1 MANNIPTIKPIQPIA
16 FNPATFTAGTYEYKP
31 LDTSELVNSLSQ
43 MKEMEEKASDEMSAM
58 DALFS
63 ELKPKVMND
72 DETNQWFSNYEN
84 KYKNGVQELAAQGN
98 YAAARNLAKRMAS
111 EAAAD
116 KSLQGRMKWK
126 TDYDAVAK
134 QMEENY
140 QKGEIDKDTY
150 DWWKAT
156 KQNAPK
162 YQDTID
168 KNGNIIGSNN
178 YEPKTP
184 YKKVDIVGLINAAFK
199 MATPDKNSTSSGW
212 SKEGMATT
220 KDANG
225 NIIYK
230 EDENEDN
237 IRVSSE
243 RKSSYKYEKVTQE
256 TILENMNEL
265 MDKDSET
272 RLALEQQ
279 FEVQKWKYEQ
289 LEKQYDALSETDKN
303 SENGREKKRQ
313 MERLKASL
321 VSNGSTLTFDNYIAH
336 KVKDSDIVKN
346 MAYNWI
352 DHSTFTGN
360 SKIPTEGRRSGGG
373 GSSNPNNPTPYG
385 NTNGTVKG
393 GTVVMVD
400 NTIQK
405 TTESANNS
413 AKKADSLILNAAG
426 NKDGNEGSQT
436 DWSVSPFR
444 KALNNKNNKKNNGQ

>member
-1 MANNIPTIKPIQPIA
+1 MANSIPTIKPIQPIA
-16 FNPATFTAGTYEYKP
+16 FNPATFTAGNYEYKP
-31 LDTSELVNSLSQ
+31 LDSSVLVNSLSQ
-43 MKEMEEKASDEMSAM
+43 MRDMEEKASDEMSAM

-72 DETNQWFSNYEN
+72 DETNQWFSNYES

-126 TDYDAVAK
+126 TDYDAIAK

-150 DWWKAT
+150 DWWKAE

-184 YKKVDIVGLINAAFK
+184 YKKVDLVGLINAAFK
-199 MATPDKNSTSSGW
+199 MITPDKHSSSSGW
-212 SKEGMATT
+212 SKDGMAKTR
-220 KDANG
+220 DASG

-237 IRVSSE
+237 LRVSSE
-243 RKSSYKYEKVTQE
+243 SKKSTKYEKVTQE
-256 TILENMNEL
+256 QIINNVKEL

-272 RLALEQQ
+272 RFALEQQ
-279 FEVQKWKYEQ
+279 FDIQKWKYEQ
-289 LEKQYDALSETDKN
+289 LEKQYEALSDADKN

-336 KVKDSDIVKN
+336 KIKDSDIIKN
-346 MAYNWI
+346 MAYNWL
-352 DHSTFTGN
+352 DYSSFSGT
-360 SKIPTEGRRSGGG
+360 SEIPQHNGKGSRG
-373 GSSNPNNPTPYG
+373 GSGSDLNNPGIIP
-385 NTNGTVKG
+385 NSDGTVNG
-393 GTVVMVD
+393 APVVMNNNQLVD
-400 NTIQK
+400 ATN
-405 TTESANNS
+405 SANSSGNKINGLFNV
-413 AKKADSLILNAAG
+413 AKK
-426 NKDGNEGSQT
+426 
-436 DWSVSPFR
+436 
-444 KALNNKNNKKNNGQ
+444 

>member
-1 MANNIPTIKPIQPIA
+1 MASSIPTIKPIQPVA

-43 MKEMEEKASDEMSAM
+43 IKDMEEKASDEMSAM

-126 TDYDAVAK
+126 TDYDTVAK
-134 QMEENY
+134 QIEENY
-140 QKGEIDKDTY
+140 QKGELDKDTL
-150 DWWKAT
+150 DWWKAK

-162 YQDTID
+162 YQNTID

-178 YEPKTP
+178 YQPEMP

-199 MATPDKNSTSSGW
+199 MATPDKNSISSGW
-212 SKEGMATT
+212 NKEGMATT

-225 NIIYK
+225 NTIYK

-237 IRVSSE
+237 IIVSSGG
-243 RKSSYKYEKVTQE
+243 KSSHKYERITAT
-256 TILENMNEL
+256 TILENLHDIIN
-265 MDKDSET
+265 KDSET
-272 RLALEQQ
+272 QAALEQQ
-279 FEVQKWKYEQ
+279 FEIEKWKYEQ
-289 LEKQYDALSETDKN
+289 LEKQYDALSEADKN

-313 MERLKASL
+313 MERLKNSL
-321 VSNGSTLTFDNYIAH
+321 VSNGSTLSFDNYLAH
-336 KVKDSDIVKN
+336 KVNDSNIVKN
-346 MAYNWI
+346 MAYNWV
-352 DHSTFTGN
+352 DNSTYSEDSKLPTG
-360 SKIPTEGRRSGGG
+360 GRRSGGRG
-373 GSSNPNNPTPYG
+373 GTDDPDNQTPYG

-393 GTVVMVD
+393 GNVVMKD
-400 NTIQK
+400 DTMQR
-405 TTESANNS
+405 TTKSANIS
-413 AKKADSLILNAAG
+413 AKKADSRIKNAAG
-426 NKDGNEGSQT
+426 NK
-436 DWSVSPFR
+436 
-444 KALNNKNNKKNNGQ
+444 KKVR

>member
-1 MANNIPTIKPIQPIA
+1 MASSIPTIKPIQPIA
-16 FNPATFTAGTYEYKP
+16 FNPATFTAGNYEYKP
-31 LDTSELVNSLSQ
+31 LDTSVLVNSLSQ
-43 MKEMEEKASDEMSAM
+43 MKDMEEKASDEMSAM

-150 DWWKAT
+150 DWWKAE

-199 MATPDKNSTSSGW
+199 MATPDKNSTSNGW

-243 RKSSYKYEKVTQE
+243 RKSSYKYEKVTQA

-289 LEKQYDALSETDKN
+289 LEQQYNALSETDKN

-313 MERLKASL
+313 IERLKASL

-360 SKIPTEGRRSGGG
+360 SDLPQRNGKGSRG
-373 GSSNPNNPTPYG
+373 GSSSDPNNPTSSS
-385 NTNGTVKG
+385 NTTGTVYG
-393 GTVVMVD
+393 SIVTMQD

-413 AKKADSLILNAAG
+413 AKKANRLIQDAAG
-426 NKDGNEGSQT
+426 NKDGQT
-436 DWSVSPFR
+436 DWSTSKYRQQVG
-444 KALNNKNNKKNNGQ
+444 NKKKVR

>member
-1 MANNIPTIKPIQPIA
+1 MASSIPTIKPIQPIA

-31 LDTSELVNSLSQ
+31 LDASVLSNSLAQ
-43 MKEMEEKASDEMSAM
+43 RKEMEEKASDEMSAM

-126 TDYDAVAK
+126 TDYDAVDK
-134 QMEENY
+134 QIEENY
-140 QKGEIDKDTY
+140 QKGELDKDTL
-150 DWWKAT
+150 DWWKAK

-162 YQDTID
+162 YQNTVD

-178 YEPKTP
+178 YQPEMP
-184 YKKVDIVGLINAAFK
+184 YKKVDVIGLINAAFK

-243 RKSSYKYEKVTQE
+243 GKNSYKYEKVTQE

-289 LEKQYDALSETDKN
+289 LEQQYNALSEADKN

-313 MERLKASL
+313 MERLKSSL

-336 KVKDSDIVKN
+336 KVKDSNIVKN

-352 DHSTFTGN
+352 DYSTFSGK
-360 SKIPTEGRRSGGG
+360 SDLPQRSGRSGGG
-373 GSSNPNNPTPYG
+373 GAGNPDNQTPYG

-393 GTVVMVD
+393 GLVIMRD
-400 NTIQK
+400 NTMQK

-413 AKKADSLILNAAG
+413 AKNADSLIRSAAD
-426 NKDGNEGSQT
+426 NKDGQT
-436 DWSVSPFR
+436 DWGTSKYR
-444 KALNNKNNKKNNGQ
+444 KAVNNNKKKVR

>member
-1 MANNIPTIKPIQPIA
+1 MASSIPTIKPIQPIA
-16 FNPATFTAGTYEYKP
+16 FNPATFTAGNYEYKP
-31 LDTSELVNSLSQ
+31 LDSSVLVNSLSQ
-43 MKEMEEKASDEMSAM
+43 MRDMEEKASDEMSAM

-72 DETNQWFSNYEN
+72 DETNQWFSNYES

-98 YAAARNLAKRMAS
+98 YAAARNLAKRMAT

-126 TDYDAVAK
+126 TDYDAVDK
-134 QMEENY
+134 QIEENY
-140 QKGEIDKDTY
+140 QKGELDKDTL
-150 DWWKAT
+150 DWWKAK

-162 YQDTID
+162 YQNTVD
-168 KNGNIIGSNN
+168 KDGNIIGSNN
-178 YEPKTP
+178 YQPEMP

-212 SKEGMATT
+212 SKEGMAKT

-230 EDENEDN
+230 EDENKDN

-243 RKSSYKYEKVTQE
+243 RKSSYKYEKVTQA

-313 MERLKASL
+313 IERLKESL

-336 KVKDSDIVKN
+336 KVKDSDIIKN

-352 DHSTFTGN
+352 DHSTFTGQSDLPQRN
-360 SKIPTEGRRSGGG
+360 EKDSGG
-373 GSSNPNNPTPYG
+373 GSSNPNNSTPYG
-385 NTNGTVKG
+385 NTTGTVYG
-393 GTVVMVD
+393 STVTMVD

-413 AKKADSLILNAAG
+413 AKNADKLMQNASSNNDG
-426 NKDGNEGSQT
+426 QKDYT
-436 DWSVSPFR
+436 VSPYR
-444 KALNNKNNKKNNGQ
+444 QALSNKKKNKQ

>member
-1 MANNIPTIKPIQPIA
+1 MASNIPTIKQIQPIA

-43 MKEMEEKASDEMSAM
+43 IKDMEEKASDEMSAM

-98 YAAARNLAKRMAS
+98 YAAARNLAKRMAT

-184 YKKVDIVGLINAAFK
+184 YKKVDLVGLINAAFK

-243 RKSSYKYEKVTQE
+243 GKSSYKYETITSK
-256 TILENMNEL
+256 TILENLHEL
-265 MDKDSET
+265 IKNGET
-272 RLALEQQ
+272 QDALEQQ

-289 LEKQYDALSETDKN
+289 LDEQYKALSETDKN

-313 MERLKASL
+313 IERLKDSL
-321 VSNGSTLTFDNYIAH
+321 VSNGSKLTFDNYLAH
-336 KVKDSDIVKN
+336 KVDNSDIVKN
-346 MAYNWI
+346 MAYNWV
-352 DHSTFTGN
+352 DNSTY
-360 SKIPTEGRRSGGG
+360 SGRSDLPQRSGKGSRG
-373 GSSNPNNPTPYG
+373 GSGSDFDNPTPY
-385 NTNGTVKG
+385 NNAKGTVKG
-393 GTVVMVD
+393 DPVRMKND
-400 NTIQK
+400 IMQK
-405 TTESANNS
+405 TTESANKS
-413 AKKADSLILNAAG
+413 AETANKLILDASSND
-426 NKDGNEGSQT
+426 DGQT
-436 DWSVSPFR
+436 DWSQSKYRQAVG
-444 KALNNKNNKKNNGQ
+444 NKKKNK